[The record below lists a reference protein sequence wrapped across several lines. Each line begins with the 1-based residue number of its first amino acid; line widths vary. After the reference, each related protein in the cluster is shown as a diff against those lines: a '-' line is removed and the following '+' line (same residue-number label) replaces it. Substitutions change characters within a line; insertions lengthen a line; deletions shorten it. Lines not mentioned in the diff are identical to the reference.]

1 MTKALVKNYK
11 GLSGL
16 CACKCCYFEN
26 LLAGKWSIEEHGV
39 HWSVVAVCVYVKTFW
54 LLFILFIPISCF
66 KFTFSLKATMGCTLL
81 YVSLKLLLMPS
92 MFQCLFII
100 SFIFG
105 NTGLYVTKNG
115 IYIWV
120 YNVLKAIIYLR
131 DQLSQFFSYSQ
142 FIVAIY
148 RYNN

>member
-1 MTKALVKNYK
+1 MLVNAVILRICWQESDQLRSMGYID
-11 GLSGL
+11 LW
-16 CACKCCYFEN
+16 
-26 LLAGKWSIEEHGV
+26 LL
-39 HWSVVAVCVYVKTFW
+39 CVYVKTFW

>member
-1 MTKALVKNYK
+1 MLVNAVILRICWQESDQLRSMGYID
-11 GLSGL
+11 LW
-16 CACKCCYFEN
+16 
-26 LLAGKWSIEEHGV
+26 LL
-39 HWSVVAVCVYVKTFW
+39 CVYVKTFW

-66 KFTFSLKATMGCTLL
+66 KFTFSRKATMGCTLL
-81 YVSLKLLLMPS
+81 YVSLKLLLMLS

>member
-1 MTKALVKNYK
+1 MLVNAVILRICWQESDQLRSMGYID
-11 GLSGL
+11 LW
-16 CACKCCYFEN
+16 
-26 LLAGKWSIEEHGV
+26 LL
-39 HWSVVAVCVYVKTFW
+39 CVYVKTFW

-66 KFTFSLKATMGCTLL
+66 KFTFSRKATMGCTLL
-81 YVSLKLLLMPS
+81 YVSLKLLLMLS
-92 MFQCLFII
+92 IFQCLFII

-115 IYIWV
+115 ICIWV

-131 DQLSQFFSYSQ
+131 DQLSQFFFYSQ
-142 FIVAIY
+142 LIVAIY